1 MKYIIVTN
9 FLRRDIGIGTGE
21 IDSNVF
27 PTNKRAYNCK
37 LTNGKHFS
45 SLFVIGD
52 YSVMARK
59 LCGR

>member
-9 FLRRDIGIGTGE
+9 FLRRDSGIGTGE

-27 PTNKRAYNCK
+27 PMNKRAYNCK
-37 LTNGKHFS
+37 LINGGHFS
-45 SLFVIGD
+45 SLFVIED
-52 YSVMARK
+52 YSVITRK